1 MGANILEFNSVVL
14 SIVSDIPR
22 RQRDAYGDFIN
33 LENLP
38 SQSSKILIE
47 GRVCVHVFIGCECAC
62 VVSVGVVLCDLKKD
76 RDVFWRSPDFICY

>member
-1 MGANILEFNSVVL
+1 MEFNSVAHSV
-14 SIVSDIPR
+14 V
-22 RQRDAYGDFIN
+22 GDVPVDN
-33 LENLP
+33 KTP
-38 SQSSKILIE
+38 MVTSKILIE